1 MQRNHM
7 LPMASRNAQSST
19 QQAPFVIQ
27 GNRIFC
33 GKPECRRSVVVE
45 DTRTRQQRTVMMPRE
60 LAFLHPDVDEHGNLI
75 RVMQCSSC
83 GASTAVVAER
93 EHEHRCSG
101 CGLVDRWSEPVKAP
115 VWEMAA
121 RSPDME
127 RPALTT
133 MIGLVRAT
141 CRAALINRRASPT
154 DSM

>member
-115 VWEMAA
+115 GM
-121 RSPDME
+121 R
-127 RPALTT
+127 
-133 MIGLVRAT
+133 
-141 CRAALINRRASPT
+141 RRADRGGFAVPDGAAI
-154 DSM
+154 DSRGVMGPGGIVGA